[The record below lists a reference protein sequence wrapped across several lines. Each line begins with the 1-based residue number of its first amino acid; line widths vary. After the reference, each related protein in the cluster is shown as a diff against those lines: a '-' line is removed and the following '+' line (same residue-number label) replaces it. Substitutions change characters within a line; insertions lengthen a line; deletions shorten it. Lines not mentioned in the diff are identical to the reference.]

1 MIFNVINPEELR
13 VFLGQ
18 LEQDF
23 GVPSGLAVQALE
35 RPLLRRRACL
45 KELRRFPQ
53 NAPPWLTRERH
64 AKEKF
69 YRFSKDKLLGNDRL
83 RCDVLIVLEWLK
95 QSVAERANWLEART
109 PDGRYRKLV
118 NLGRLEHLIMAI
130 RKGEAK
136 CARPTENDDQTATE
150 GRVVPR
156 VQIETVLILEGGW
169 RWVRLLNEQAL
180 IQEGVLMHNCLRSPS
195 EHVRLITDR
204 SLYSLR
210 DPKNRPF
217 INVSIVE
224 GQMSQCRG
232 RRNSVPAARYHGA
245 IEQLLRAFGSS
256 RRFRIVK
263 HDHDLS
269 DGGQVTAAFDGETKF
284 ISGAR
289 IDGSLQLFDDP
300 FLFEVPSNLTVAGN
314 MLIAR
319 CDALRSLSAGHAIG
333 RNLSIN
339 CCEQLSVIEGPLRVG
354 GNLTIE
360 ACRIRTIRSPLHVAR
375 DFRLVGAVSLTEF
388 EGPITVDGDVS
399 LVGTIYLTA
408 LPAGTTIGGNLDIRM
423 SGIRTWPR
431 DIHVGGSVI
440 VSSKTQADQVPKKL
454 KVILQPYR
462 SGAGFDPA

>member
-23 GVPSGLAVQALE
+23 ALPSGLAVQALE

-53 NAPPWLTRERH
+53 NAPAWLTRERH

-95 QSVAERANWLEART
+95 QSVAERVNWLDART

-118 NLGRLEHLIMAI
+118 NLGRLEHLIRAI

-136 CARPTENDDQTATE
+136 CVRPTENHDPTTTE
-150 GRVVPR
+150 GLVQR
-156 VQIETVLILEGGW
+156 VQIETVLILEVGW
-169 RWVRLLNEQAL
+169 RWVRLLNEQAF
-180 IQEGVLMHNCLRSPS
+180 IQEGVLMHNCLGSPS

-217 INVSIVE
+217 INVSIVQ

-245 IEQLLRAFGSS
+245 IEQLLRAFGWS
-256 RRFRIVK
+256 RRFRIVR
-263 HDHDLS
+263 HNHDLTDDS
-269 DGGQVTAAFDGETKF
+269 PVTAAFDGETKF
-284 ISGAR
+284 VSGAC

-300 FLFEVPSNLTVAGN
+300 LLFVVPSNLIVAFN
-314 MLIAR
+314 ILIAR
-319 CDALRSLSAGHAIG
+319 CDALRSLSAGHTIG

-339 CCEQLSVIEGPLRVG
+339 CCEQLSVIEGHLRVG

-360 ACRIRTIRSPLHVAR
+360 ACRIRTIRGPLHVAR

-454 KVILQPYR
+454 KVILQPHR